1 MPARSVT
8 GREFALRF
16 DLKSEH
22 ELMNDRDLALAKDRA
37 QKLWTAI
44 IAWGI
49 VAVASVVIAIQ
60 AWHRQAKDLALPH
73 PGDINDFNRWLR
85 MLPEFLHQ
93 HAAISGTSW
102 PMPPFTFVL
111 LAPLSWLSYPAA
123 QFTWVLCKPVMLAII
138 FYSGMAIIRRCG
150 GKINPLPMALILLVW
165 LWPVIGDMQEGQMNL
180 LMLTPLAAG
189 LFLIQIEE
197 FWSDVAGGM
206 LIALAVAIK
215 VTPLIFLVYLLWR
228 KRWTPAL
235 AMLGGIVFWLFVPL
249 AICFGLHQAIRWNQQ
264 YVHAMI
270 APYLVKGAVAITSG
284 ESLPSFLIRLLA
296 HRSAFITYHHGE
308 AKKYYVNVLNLS
320 VSAAQWIVR
329 IVLVG
334 IGAGGLVWMRRT
346 LPTLK
351 CRRYIFEIG
360 AVAAFL
366 LWAEAWGWV
375 PHYVTLIFTLLAAG
389 LIASDEQA
397 APATRRRMTLL
408 LIVAVVLMM
417 LTSDLVKIFG
427 PHASNYSRTYD
438 PVLFTGIILVL
449 GIMTAG
455 YSWPVAIAKTVPS
468 DGSGLPTLSPSP

>member
-1 MPARSVT
+1 MNERDFAPA
-8 GREFALRF
+8 
-16 DLKSEH
+16 KQ
-22 ELMNDRDLALAKDRA
+22 RA
-37 QKLWTAI
+37 QRLWAAI

-49 VAVASVVIAIQ
+49 VVVASLVIAIQ
-60 AWHRQAKDLALPH
+60 AWHRQVKDLALPH

-123 QFTWVLCKPVMLAII
+123 QFIWVLCKPVMLAII
-138 FYSGMAIIRRCG
+138 FYSGMAIVRRCG

-165 LWPVIGDMQEGQMNL
+165 LWPVVGDMQEGQMNL

-189 LFLIQIEE
+189 LFFIQLEE
-197 FWSDVAGGM
+197 FWSDLAGGM
-206 LIALAVAIK
+206 LLAMAVAIK

-228 KRWTPAL
+228 KRWTSAL
-235 AMLGGIVFWLFVPL
+235 AMLGGIIFWLFVPL
-249 AICFGLHQAIRWNQQ
+249 ALCFGPHQAIRWNQQ
-264 YVHAMI
+264 YIHAMI

-320 VSAAQWIVR
+320 VATAQWIVR

-334 IGAGGLVWMRRT
+334 IGVGGLVWMRRT

-397 APATRRRMTLL
+397 APATRGRMTLL
-408 LIVAVVLMM
+408 LILATILMM
-417 LTSDLVKIFG
+417 LTSDLVKVFG

-455 YSWPVAIAKTVPS
+455 YKWTVATAKA
-468 DGSGLPTLSPSP
+468 PSPASSKPTTLVHGHQNL

>member
-1 MPARSVT
+1 
-8 GREFALRF
+8 
-16 DLKSEH
+16 
-22 ELMNDRDLALAKDRA
+22 MNDIEPALTKQRA

-49 VAVASVVIAIQ
+49 VVVASVVIGIQ
-60 AWHRQAKDLALPH
+60 AWHRQVKDLRLPH

-138 FYSGMAIIRRCG
+138 FYSVMAIVRRCG

-180 LMLTPLAAG
+180 LMLTPLAGG
-189 LFLIQIEE
+189 LLFIQREE
-197 FWSDVAGGM
+197 LWSDVAGGM

-235 AMLGGIVFWLFVPL
+235 AMLGGIIFWLFVPL
-249 AICFGLHQAIRWNQQ
+249 IVCFGLHQAVRWNQQ
-264 YVHAMI
+264 YIHAMI
-270 APYLVKGAVAITSG
+270 APYLVRGAVAITSG

-320 VSAAQWIVR
+320 VSTAQWIVR

-334 IGAGGLVWMRRT
+334 IGVGGLVWMRRT
-346 LPTLK
+346 LPTLQ

-375 PHYVTLIFTLLAAG
+375 PHYVTLIFTLMAAG

-397 APATRRRMTLL
+397 APATRWRMTVL
-408 LIVAVVLMM
+408 LIVAVGLMM

-455 YSWPVAIAKTVPS
+455 YKWSVATAKSP
-468 DGSGLPTLSPSP
+468 LPTSPEPSTVAQGRQNL